1 MPGRA
6 GAMRNRRN
14 PSGKPPAAVYVVFFL
29 SLSLLLSLGGWQ
41 WRRGL
46 EKAAIEKLLEAPR
59 NQAAANHSAKNQYT
73 TIDRAPPNWPDLAYR
88 QVRLEGDWRAD
99 RPKGEFLLANR
110 IHRGRLG
117 YEVFSPFQLAGDGAT
132 LLVNRGWVER
142 ADASVTNTLTT
153 PSTTPPTTDV
163 PEHAGSHVEVGGQLY
178 LPKKGFTLGRAY
190 NEQPDASPAWPRVI
204 QYFDAPALSAALGTA
219 LQPAALALD
228 SNHPAAFV
236 RIWQAYTMTA
246 TRHYAYAAQW
256 WGLAITLIVF
266 GIIWRR
272 QSARTTG
279 GRDSRRDSGRVR

>member
-1 MPGRA
+1 MPGRV

-14 PSGKPPAAVYVVFFL
+14 PSGNSSAAVYVVFFL

-46 EKAAIEKLLEAPR
+46 EKTAIEKLLEAQKNP
-59 NQAAANHSAKNQYT
+59 AKNQYT
-73 TIDRAPPNWPDLAYR
+73 TIDRAPPNWSDLAYR
-88 QVRLEGDWRAD
+88 QVRLQGGWRAD

-132 LLVNRGWVER
+132 LLVNRGWIER
-142 ADASVTNTLTT
+142 ADASAPNILTT
-153 PSTTPPTTDV
+153 TPTTDV

-190 NEQPDASPAWPRVI
+190 NEQPDAPPAWPKVI

-246 TRHYAYAAQW
+246 TRHYAYAVQW

-272 QSARTTG
+272 QSTRSTG
-279 GRDSRRDSGRVR
+279 GRAPGRAR

>member
-1 MPGRA
+1 M
-6 GAMRNRRN
+6 
-14 PSGKPPAAVYVVFFL
+14 FFL

-46 EKAAIEKLLEAPR
+46 EKAAIEKLLEAQKNP
-59 NQAAANHSAKNQYT
+59 AKNQYT
-73 TIDRAPPNWPDLAYR
+73 TIDRAPPNWSDLAYR
-88 QVRLEGDWRAD
+88 QVRLEGDWRTD

-142 ADASVTNTLTT
+142 ADASANTLIT
-153 PSTTPPTTDV
+153 PPTTPPTDA
-163 PEHAGSHVEVGGQLY
+163 PAHAGSHVEVEGQLY

-190 NEQPDASPAWPRVI
+190 NEQPDALPAWPKVI

-228 SNHPAAFV
+228 SDHPAAFA

-272 QSARTTG
+272 QSTRSTG

>member
-1 MPGRA
+1 MLGRA

-14 PSGKPPAAVYVVFFL
+14 SSGNSSAAVYVVFFL

-46 EKAAIEKLLEAPR
+46 EKAAIEKLLEAPI
-59 NQAAANHSAKNQYT
+59 NQVAKNQPATNQYT
-73 TIDRAPPNWPDLAYR
+73 TIDRAPPNWSALAYR
-88 QVRLEGDWRAD
+88 QVRLQGGWRTD

-110 IHRGRLG
+110 IHRGQLG

-142 ADASVTNTLTT
+142 TDAAATNTLI
-153 PSTTPPTTDV
+153 TPPTTDA
-163 PEHAGSHVEVGGQLY
+163 PAHTGSHVEVEGQLY

-190 NEQPDASPAWPRVI
+190 NAQPDASPAWPKVI

-228 SNHPAAFV
+228 SNHPDAFA

-272 QSARTTG
+272 QSTRSTG
-279 GRDSRRDSGRVR
+279 GRAR

>member
-6 GAMRNRRN
+6 GAMRNRRKPSGN
-14 PSGKPPAAVYVVFFL
+14 PSVVVYVVFFL

-41 WRRGL
+41 WHRGL
-46 EKAAIEKLLEAPR
+46 EKAAIEKLLETQKNPA
-59 NQAAANHSAKNQYT
+59 QNQYT
-73 TIDRAPPNWPDLAYR
+73 TIDRAPPNWSDLAYR
-88 QVRLEGDWRAD
+88 QVRLEGGWRTD

-132 LLVNRGWVER
+132 LLVNRGWIER
-142 ADASVTNTLTT
+142 ADASATNTLTT

-190 NEQPDASPAWPRVI
+190 NEQPDAPPAWPRVI
-204 QYFDAPALSAALGTA
+204 QYFDAAALSAALGTA

-272 QSARTTG
+272 QSTRSIG
-279 GRDSRRDSGRVR
+279 GRDPGRAR